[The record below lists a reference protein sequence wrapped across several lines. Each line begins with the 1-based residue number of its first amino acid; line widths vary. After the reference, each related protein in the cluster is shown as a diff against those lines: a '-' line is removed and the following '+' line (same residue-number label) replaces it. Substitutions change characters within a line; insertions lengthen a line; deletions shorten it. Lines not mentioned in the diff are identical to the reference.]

1 LTSSSRTIWFTA
13 LSWRTSSE
21 EFCRANSATV
31 YRCSFFPRPLCPH
44 CEKQSIDKL
53 NFAAQSIFMETDWAV
68 KNLQVIRTLMERGA
82 VYRRALAPVM
92 GAVGLTGMVAG
103 VLAAALKVRTAEGLI
118 FLSIAPGGSLA
129 IWLLV
134 PGWMVLYGCALH
146 AAGFF
151 MPRGFKLFGWA
162 FIGAGCFLGAGLCLG
177 GPPSAA
183 GVNWAMGALFGGSH
197 LAYGVYLYFTEKD
210 GNAA

>member
-1 LTSSSRTIWFTA
+1 
-13 LSWRTSSE
+13 
-21 EFCRANSATV
+21 
-31 YRCSFFPRPLCPH
+31 
-44 CEKQSIDKL
+44 
-53 NFAAQSIFMETDWAV
+53 METDWAV

-92 GAVGLTGMVAG
+92 GAVGLTGVVAS
-103 VLAAALKVRTAEGLI
+103 VLAAVLNVRTPRTLTGFWMAVAFLCVAEAFWLIRRQALKDSEPFWSPPTRRIVQAVSPAFFAGSAAGLI
-118 FLSIAPGGSLA
+118 FVGIGPGGPLA

-151 MPRGFKLFGWA
+151 MPRGFKMFGWA
-162 FIGAGCFLGAGLCLG
+162 FIAVGCLLGAALCLG
-177 GPPSAA
+177 GPPSVA

-197 LAYGVYLYFTEKD
+197 LAYGVYLHFTEKD
-210 GNAA
+210 GNAT

>member
-1 LTSSSRTIWFTA
+1 
-13 LSWRTSSE
+13 
-21 EFCRANSATV
+21 
-31 YRCSFFPRPLCPH
+31 
-44 CEKQSIDKL
+44 
-53 NFAAQSIFMETDWAV
+53 METDWAA

-92 GAVGLTGMVAG
+92 GAIGLTGVVAAGVAG
-103 VLAAALKVRTAEGLI
+103 MLDLRAPRSLAAFWMGVASLCLAEAFWLIRCQALKDSELFWSPPTRRVVQAASPAFFAGFAAGLI
-118 FLSIAPGGSLA
+118 FLVIGPGGPLA

-134 PGWMVLYGCALH
+134 PGWMALYGCALH

-162 FIGAGCFLGAGLCLG
+162 FIGVGCLLGAALCLI
-177 GPPSAA
+177 GPPPVI
-183 GVNWAMGALFGGSH
+183 GVNWAMGALFGAPH

-210 GNAA
+210 RNAT